1 MCSKARKVPE
11 GEVGF
16 GGCREGEGSLK
27 RRPGRGSGRQGV
39 QWRADVPRREPL
51 RVCGLAGVPCGCK
64 KWESHR
70 GLTFLPRLDRQLPV
84 PA

>member
-1 MCSKARKVPE
+1 MLKGTEGSE

-16 GGCREGEGSLK
+16 GGCREGEGSLGG
-27 RRPGRGSGRQGV
+27 RPERGSGRQGV

-64 KWESHR
+64 KRESHR
-70 GLTFLPRLDRQLPV
+70 GLTFLPRRDRQLPV
-84 PA
+84 PT